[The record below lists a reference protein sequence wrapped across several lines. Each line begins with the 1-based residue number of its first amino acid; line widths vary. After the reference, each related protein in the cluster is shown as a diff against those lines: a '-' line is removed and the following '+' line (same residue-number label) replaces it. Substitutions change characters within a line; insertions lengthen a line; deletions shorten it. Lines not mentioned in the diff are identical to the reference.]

1 MNDLYPLKFKPVF
14 KEKIWGGNR
23 LKELLKKPVENLSK
37 VGESWEISGIEGS
50 LSEVINGFLAGNDI
64 LDLIEVYMGDLV
76 GDSVFERFGIHFP
89 LLIKFID
96 ANDYLSVQVHPDDEL
111 ALQRHQSYGKNEMW
125 YIVDAEKDA
134 ELILGFNQ
142 VLDKE
147 KYLDYFNS
155 GRLKE
160 ILNYEKVSPGD
171 VLFMPAGRVHATGPG
186 ILFAEIQ
193 QTSDITYRIY
203 DWDRLDDNGNSRELH
218 ADLALDALD
227 FTKPD
232 SYKTSYEKNLNER
245 ANLVACPY
253 FTTNLIEVTKTIELD
268 YLGLD
273 SFVVFMAME
282 GHVEIVYNEAGDVI
296 SLHKGETILVPAVIP
311 FIKILPKSAS
321 AKVLEVYI
329 DTDN

>member
-23 LKELLKKPVENLSK
+23 LKELLKKPVGNLSK
-37 VGESWEISGIEGS
+37 VGESWEISCVEDNI
-50 LSEVINGFLAGNDI
+50 SEVANGFLEGNDM

-111 ALQRHQSYGKNEMW
+111 AIARHQSYGKNEMW
-125 YIVDAEKDA
+125 YVVDAEKDA
-134 ELILGFNQ
+134 ELISGFNQ
-142 VLDKE
+142 ELDKK
-147 KYLDYFNS
+147 KYLAYLNS

-160 ILNYEKVSPGD
+160 ILNYEKVSAGD
-171 VLFMPAGRVHATGPG
+171 VLFMPAGRIHATGPG

-203 DWDRLDDNGNSRELH
+203 DWDRIADDGKTRELH

-227 FTKPD
+227 FTMPD
-232 SYKTSYEKNLNER
+232 SYKTSYEKKPNER
-245 ANLVACPY
+245 ANLVRCPY
-253 FTTNLIEVTKTIELD
+253 FTTNLIEITQTIELD
-268 YLGLD
+268 YLALD

-282 GHVEIVYNEAGDVI
+282 GSVDVIYSEAGDAI
-296 SLHKGETILVPAVIP
+296 SLDKGETMLIPAVIP
-311 FIKILPKSAS
+311 FVKILPKSAS

-329 DTDN
+329 DTK